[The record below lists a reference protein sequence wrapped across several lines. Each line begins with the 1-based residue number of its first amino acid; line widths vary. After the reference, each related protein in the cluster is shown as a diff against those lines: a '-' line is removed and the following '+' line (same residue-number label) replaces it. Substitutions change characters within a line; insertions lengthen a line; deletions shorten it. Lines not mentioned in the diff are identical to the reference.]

1 MFETLFRP
9 KKAPADTLLVSQ
21 ISARDHLSYAEVVER
36 MQKRGQLLARD
47 PRAHLNPVRVREF
60 SRLPPEELIRRYG
73 QTLERGMQSANS
85 REARVRY
92 AAALKLHRQKAGSG
106 ATLAD
111 LTKRQEKVA
120 LQLVLA
126 APGDKAA
133 REALE
138 LSAGLNDNRQR
149 AIATRGFEG
158 KSPSIA
164 KAAKTQGRSWLEVRD
179 DLVKFGMLG
188 PKDPRRKIRRSDI
201 DFQKKGSISVRK
213 TLSAEKLERAAMTR
227 LRKDPKDVQALGWIA
242 TAGAMEGPKKAR
254 HVKGVLPPRRGFGRL
269 DFGL

>member
-1 MFETLFRP
+1 MFETLLRP
-9 KKAPADTLLVSQ
+9 KKVPPDTVMVSQ
-21 ISARDHLSYAEVVER
+21 LAARDHLSYAEVVER

-60 SRLPPEELIRRYG
+60 SRLPPEDLIRRYG
-73 QTLERGMQSANS
+73 QTLETGMRNASS

-92 AAALKLHRQKAGSG
+92 AAALKVHRQKAGSG
-106 ATLAD
+106 ATLSD
-111 LTKRQEKVA
+111 LTKRQEKIA
-120 LQLVLA
+120 LQLAIA

-138 LSAGLNDNRQR
+138 ISAGLSDRHQR
-149 AIATRGFEG
+149 EVAARGFEG

-164 KAAKTQGRSWLEVRD
+164 KAAKVQGRSWLEVRD
-179 DLVKFGMLG
+179 DLVKFGVLS
-188 PKDPRRKIRRSDI
+188 PKDPRRKIRRADI

-213 TLSAEKLERAAMTR
+213 TLSAEKLEKAAMAR
-227 LRKDPKDVQALGWIA
+227 LKKDPKDVQALGWIA
-242 TAGAMEGPKKAR
+242 TAGAMEGPRKAR